1 MKIVK
6 RIISEQRI
14 GQTPDGA
21 FVEANRVEYTDSTL
35 GTLYRL
41 NRDDGRIY
49 GLQSDK
55 PALQE
60 ALQGLLIGEM
70 A

>member
-14 GQTPDGA
+14 GQTQDGA
-21 FVEANRVEYTDSTL
+21 FVEANRVEYTDGTV